1 MRIPVEDVVHGMQ
14 LKGIP
19 VKEVRV
25 CKQMAELIGR
35 DKVCGVPVV
44 VVNVPGQLFEVR

>member
-25 CKQMAELIGR
+25 CKQMAGLG
-35 DKVCGVPVV
+35 
-44 VVNVPGQLFEVR
+44 

>member
-25 CKQMAELIGR
+25 CKQMAGLR
-35 DKVCGVPVV
+35 CGVAELSKV
-44 VVNVPGQLFEVR
+44 GWRIG